1 MGFGMLLG
9 RRTATGYQPSL
20 MHRLLKPRISGNA
33 INGLGEAARRRAT
46 PIYHWAELS
55 FPHKRIWRWFLILE
69 LRSLEMIRQVRTA
82 VRGRNAP
89 PAPIN
94 PHRTEATP
102 ANWTAR
108 VKEFALANEADLV
121 GITPLDP
128 AWVFDTLSIPER
140 WVIVL
145 GVQMDHKL
153 LSTAP
158 EAPSGIEVLRQYNRG
173 HRAATKLANWIRG
186 QGWNARGF
194 GVPFATPL
202 VMIPAAIAAGLGELG
217 KHGSLINRQLGASF
231 RLAYVLTDLPLVADH
246 PDRFGVD
253 EFCMNC
259 RLCTSECPA
268 DAIYESKQMVRG
280 ELKWYVDFDK
290 CVPYFNDTYGCGIC
304 LAVCPWSRPGVA
316 PGLAEKMTR
325 KIVRQARTGGEREAG
340 R

>member
-1 MGFGMLLG
+1 VGLGILLG
-9 RRTATGYQPSL
+9 RRTAAGYRPSL
-20 MHRLLKPRISGNA
+20 MHRMLKPRISGNA
-33 INGLGEAARRRAT
+33 LNGLGETARRRAT

-55 FPHKRIWRWFLILE
+55 FPHKRIWRWFLLLE
-69 LRSLEMIRQVRTA
+69 LRSFEMIRQVRTA
-82 VRGRNAP
+82 VRGGNAAP
-89 PAPIN
+89 VPIN
-94 PHRTEATP
+94 PHRAEDSAT
-102 ANWTAR
+102 NWTAR
-108 VKEFALANEADLV
+108 VKEFALGNEADLV

-128 AWVFDTLSIPER
+128 AWVFDTLSIPEP

-145 GVQMDHKL
+145 GVQMDHAL

-158 EAPSGIEVLRQYNRG
+158 EAPAGIEVLRQYNRG
-173 HRAATKLANWIRG
+173 HRAATRLANWIRG

-217 KHGSLINRQLGASF
+217 KHGSLINRRLGASF
-231 RLAYVLTDLPLVADH
+231 RLAYVLTDLPLIADR

-253 EFCMNC
+253 EFCLNC
-259 RLCTSECPA
+259 RLCTSECPP

-325 KIVRQARTGGEREAG
+325 KLARNAEATEVSQ
-340 R
+340 